1 MFPLFTNHSYKNK
14 MMDKIVS
21 FPHLLYKQAE
31 IDLIYKNLRFISLQK
46 YTNIFGSREKVFF

>member
-1 MFPLFTNHSYKNK
+1 LLYQKKFIPLFTNHSYKNK

-31 IDLIYKNLRFISLQK
+31 IDFSTKI
-46 YTNIFGSREKVFF
+46 